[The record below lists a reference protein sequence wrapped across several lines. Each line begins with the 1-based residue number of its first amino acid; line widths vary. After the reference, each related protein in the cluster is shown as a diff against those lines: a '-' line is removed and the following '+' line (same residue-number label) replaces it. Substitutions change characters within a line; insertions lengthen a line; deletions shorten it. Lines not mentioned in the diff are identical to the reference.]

1 MSHHL
6 LNEVGRV
13 FAENEVLRRRCEELT
28 KENVQLRHLLRE
40 QGKEMDQ
47 KSWDE
52 WLEATTQAAARRA
65 QQ

>member
-1 MSHHL
+1 VSHHL

-13 FAENEVLRRRCEELT
+13 FAENEVLRRRCEEQA
-28 KENVQLRHLLRE
+28 KEIVQLKRLLRE
-40 QGKEMDQ
+40 QAKEIDEE
-47 KSWDE
+47 SWQQ

>member
-13 FAENEVLRRRCEELT
+13 FAENEVLRRRCEEQA
-28 KENVQLRHLLRE
+28 KEIVQLKRLLRE
-40 QGKEMDQ
+40 QAKEIDEE
-47 KSWDE
+47 SWQQ

>member
-13 FAENEVLRRRCEELT
+13 FAENVVLRRRCEELT
-28 KENVQLRHLLRE
+28 KENAQLKRLLPE
-40 QGKEMDQ
+40 QAKENDEE
-47 KSWDE
+47 SWQQ

>member
-28 KENVQLRHLLRE
+28 KENAQLKRLLRE
-40 QGKEMDQ
+40 QAKENDEE
-47 KSWDE
+47 SWQQ
-52 WLEATTQAAARRA
+52 WLAATTQAAARRA
-65 QQ
+65 QR